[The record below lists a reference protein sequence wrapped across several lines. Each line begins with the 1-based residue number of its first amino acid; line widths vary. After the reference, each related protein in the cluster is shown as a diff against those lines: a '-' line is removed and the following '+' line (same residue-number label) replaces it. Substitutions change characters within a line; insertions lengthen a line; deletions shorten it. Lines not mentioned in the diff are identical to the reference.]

1 VCIQGRPREESRK
14 GTDVKD
20 GRMGDSSGFKWG
32 GEGHEFMKVVKEREI
47 EIREGGKHEGRRVE
61 EILDVPFS
69 WKLIRQTIEGVY

>member
-1 VCIQGRPREESRK
+1 
-14 GTDVKD
+14 
-20 GRMGDSSGFKWG
+20 
-32 GEGHEFMKVVKEREI
+32 MKVVKEREI